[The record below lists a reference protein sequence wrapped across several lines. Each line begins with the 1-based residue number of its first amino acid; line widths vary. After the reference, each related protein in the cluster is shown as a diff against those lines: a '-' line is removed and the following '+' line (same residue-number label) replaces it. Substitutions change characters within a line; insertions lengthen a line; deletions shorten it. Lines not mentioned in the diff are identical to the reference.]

1 MKQGSTRRLQVFV
14 VVATCQFR
22 DQNCMNVSPKWD
34 LRKEGQLDLLSCS
47 LPSVIRG
54 GVDFYIFDLK
64 YCVVSIFTVQ

>member
-1 MKQGSTRRLQVFV
+1 
-14 VVATCQFR
+14 
-22 DQNCMNVSPKWD
+22 MNVSPKWD

-54 GVDFYIFDLK
+54 GGVDFYIFDLK